1 VRFSKG
7 NDPDPMRSKFHN
19 ISGIED
25 LPEEY
30 RKMHEDM
37 LTHATGIAEQAQKDR
52 GCTEA
57 GGVMSFV
64 AFQSVQIASLQEE
77 IKVLY
82 RALEAIAT
90 EVDKKQDK

>member
-1 VRFSKG
+1 MRFSQG
-7 NDPDPMRSKFHN
+7 NDPDPIRSKFHS
-19 ISGIED
+19 IGGLED

-30 RKMHEDM
+30 KTMHAEM
-37 LTHATGIAEQAQKDR
+37 LAHADGIAKKAQQDR

-57 GGVMSFV
+57 ESVMSYV

-77 IKVLY
+77 VKVLY
-82 RALEAIAT
+82 QALEAVAI